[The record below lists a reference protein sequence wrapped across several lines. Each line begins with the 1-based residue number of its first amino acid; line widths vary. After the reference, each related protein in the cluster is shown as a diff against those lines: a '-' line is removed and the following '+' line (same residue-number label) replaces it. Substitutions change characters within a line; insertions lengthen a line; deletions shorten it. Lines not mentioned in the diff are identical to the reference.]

1 MAVAG
6 SREIETRRVRA
17 GRGETAIE
25 RVVVEEPLETRLD
38 GQPLCVTMRTPGNDL
53 ELVAGFLLAEGIVPD
68 AAAIAAMAHCDDDQN
83 VIEVRSDPAAGVRPP
98 APRGFLATSSCGVCG
113 KASIAELHQRVPDL
127 AADGTRVPRALL
139 AEMPERL
146 RGAQRLFSATG
157 ALHGAGLFDADGE
170 LLCVREDVGRH
181 NAVDK
186 VIGWAALSG
195 RLPLAGHVLLVSGRS
210 GFEIVQKA
218 LMAQIPIL
226 ASISGSSSLAV
237 ELASDSA
244 MTLIAFLR
252 PPDMSICAAPE
263 RVPDA

>member
-1 MAVAG
+1 MAAG
-6 SREIETRRVRA
+6 GSQEISTRRVRD
-17 GRGETAIE
+17 GRGEPATE

-38 GQPLCVTMRTPGNDL
+38 GQPVCVTMRTPGNDL
-53 ELVAGFLLAEGIVPD
+53 ELVAGFLLSEGIVPD
-68 AAAIAAMAHCDDDQN
+68 AGAIAAMAHCDENEN
-83 VIEVRSDPAAGVRPP
+83 VIEVRTDPAAEVRPP
-98 APRGFLATSSCGVCG
+98 APRSFFATSSCGVCG
-113 KASIAELHQRVPDL
+113 KASIEELRLRVPDL
-127 AADGTRVPRALL
+127 ADDQTRVSRGVL

-157 ALHGAGLFDADGE
+157 ALHGAGLFDAGGE

-186 VIGWAALSG
+186 VIGWAALTG
-195 RLPLAGHVLLVSGRS
+195 RLPLTGHVLLVSGRS

-218 LMAQIPIL
+218 LMARIPIL
-226 ASISGSSSLAV
+226 AGISGSSSLAV
-237 ELASDSA
+237 ELAIDST